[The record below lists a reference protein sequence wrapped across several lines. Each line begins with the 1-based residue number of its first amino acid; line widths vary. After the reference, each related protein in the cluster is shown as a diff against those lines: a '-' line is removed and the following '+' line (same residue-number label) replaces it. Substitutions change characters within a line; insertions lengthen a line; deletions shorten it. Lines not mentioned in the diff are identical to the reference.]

1 MSSFVSGLADI
12 TKSTGAYQAKIN
24 SYQDQITAT
33 EDITQLNNILQS
45 LVGDI
50 RDMRADA
57 QNSHNAFE
65 ETQKKVEEAEK
76 QINELSAKL
85 DYISEVAHQDFLT
98 GALNRRG
105 MDEAIEREFERADPV
120 SYTHLDVYKRQIV

>member
-1 MSSFVSGLADI
+1 MY
-12 TKSTGAYQAKIN
+12 KRQ

-76 QINELSAKL
+76 QINE
-85 DYISEVAHQDFLT
+85 
-98 GALNRRG
+98 
-105 MDEAIEREFERADPV
+105 PV
-120 SYTHLDVYKRQIV
+120 SYTHLDVYKRQVLMQCLWLCANCLV